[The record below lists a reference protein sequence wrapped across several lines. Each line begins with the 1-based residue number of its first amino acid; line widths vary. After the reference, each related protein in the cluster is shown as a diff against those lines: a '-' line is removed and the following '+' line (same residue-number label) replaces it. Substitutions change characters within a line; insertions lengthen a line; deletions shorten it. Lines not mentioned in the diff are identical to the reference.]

1 MMNKIVYVHSD
12 DWCGLYV
19 NDKLIYENHSIP
31 TVTFAELMMGNQPIE
46 SFNMQCVDL
55 DWMHE
60 VGNLPENLNDVV
72 FEEE

>member
-1 MMNKIVYVHSD
+1 MNKMVYVDAD

-19 NDKLIYENHSIP
+19 NGKLVYEDHSIP
-31 TVTFAELMMGNQPIE
+31 TVTFAELMMSNQPIE

-55 DWMHE
+55 DWIHE
-60 VGNLPENLNDVV
+60 RGNLPEDLNEVA